1 MQQLPESASYTATAV
16 PFQVLVVC
24 SGNICRS
31 PMGEKVLQRAF
42 TDAGLSERVT
52 VSSAGTGNWHVGQ
65 GAHEPAE
72 RVLAAASYPTVHTVR
87 QVTAEMV
94 DAAGLVLAA
103 DHGHY
108 RTLRAM
114 AADPTH
120 VQMLRSFDPDADA
133 EDVPDPYGHSDAAY
147 REVLAMLEA
156 AAPGI
161 VDAVKAQLI

>member
-1 MQQLPESASYTATAV
+1 M
-16 PFQVLVVC
+16 VC

-42 TDAGLSERVT
+42 ADAGLSDRVT
-52 VSSAGTGNWHVGQ
+52 VSSAGTGKWHVGQ

-72 RVLAAASYPTVHTVR
+72 RILAAAGYPTRHTVR
-87 QVTAEMV
+87 QVTPHLV

-114 AADPTH
+114 ATEPAH

-133 EDVPDPYGHSDAAY
+133 EDVPDPYGYSDAAY

-161 VDAVKAQLI
+161 VDAVKEQLE